1 MTKVDLINKVAEIG
15 LTKNQAGEAVD
26 AVVGAIKDT
35 LISGGKVQLIGFGS
49 FEVRERAARQGRN
62 PQTGDVISI
71 AAKNVPVFKPGTA
84 LREAVNA

>member
-1 MTKVDLINKVAEIG
+1 MTKVDLVNKVAEIG

-26 AVVGAIKDT
+26 AVVRAIKDT
-35 LISGGKVQLIGFGS
+35 LSSGGKVQLIGFGS

-62 PQTGDVISI
+62 PQTGDAISI